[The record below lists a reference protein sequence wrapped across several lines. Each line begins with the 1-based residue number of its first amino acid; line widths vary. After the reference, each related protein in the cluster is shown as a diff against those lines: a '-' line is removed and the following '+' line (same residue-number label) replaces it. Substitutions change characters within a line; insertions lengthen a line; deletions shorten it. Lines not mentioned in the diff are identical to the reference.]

1 MMFHSFF
8 CINTHPCDD
17 SSSRSTNNKNS
28 FLPLAFMS
36 LNVSRCFPPLEAVVS
51 TRCEFNVLLAVLCVC
66 SRLSTLTP
74 VLLFHSSS
82 ALQVRSD
89 PGFYAFL
96 LLCHCIAAT
105 VHLEKRRWCPH
116 FCHFLSSIFAHVS
129 TSGTCVVPH
138 TTTVYIE
145 NDTVV
150 VKWKL
155 KNVKIFCSGG
165 CQLFAT

>member
-1 MMFHSFF
+1 MFHSFF

-89 PGFYAFL
+89 PGFYTFFYCCVIVSLQQFIWKRDADVLTSVISFLAFL
-96 LLCHCIAAT
+96 PMSAPLVRVSSHTLLQYT
-105 VHLEKRRWCPH
+105 
-116 FCHFLSSIFAHVS
+116 
-129 TSGTCVVPH
+129 
-138 TTTVYIE
+138 
-145 NDTVV
+145 
-150 VKWKL
+150 
-155 KNVKIFCSGG
+155 
-165 CQLFAT
+165 